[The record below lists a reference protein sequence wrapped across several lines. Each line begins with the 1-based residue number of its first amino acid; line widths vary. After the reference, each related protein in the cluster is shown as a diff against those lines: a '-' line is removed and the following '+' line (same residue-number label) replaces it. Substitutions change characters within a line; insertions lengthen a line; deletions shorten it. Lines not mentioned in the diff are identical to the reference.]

1 MLMDNSCYDINRIT
15 AIFQQVLT
23 NFTHQINQY
32 GFKNNL
38 SECLSIAAEAG
49 NFIRTE
55 RQHFQANSVEVKSF
69 NQLVSYV
76 DKTAE
81 EILVKGLSAA
91 LPEAGFITE
100 EETIATQNKEWMWV
114 IDPLDGTTNFI
125 HNLPVY
131 SVSIGLLKNNKP
143 MMGIVYEVNKD
154 EMFYAWNGG
163 GAFLNGQPISVKTN
177 ADLGKSLLATGF
189 PYYDYQQMDAYLD
202 TLKYFMKNTQGMR
215 RMGSAAIDLAYTACG
230 RFDAFFEYGLSP
242 WDVAG
247 GICLIEEAGGVI
259 ADFEG
264 GNNALFGR
272 SIMGSSKALFPA
284 FSKVIKDNFVK

>member
-1 MLMDNSCYDINRIT
+1 MDLKTICQN
-15 AIFQQVLT
+15 A
-23 NFTHQINQY
+23 
-32 GFKNNL
+32 
-38 SECLSIAAEAG
+38 CLIAAEAG

-284 FSKVIKDNFVK
+284 FSKVIKDNFLK

>member
-1 MLMDNSCYDINRIT
+1 MDLKTICQN
-15 AIFQQVLT
+15 A
-23 NFTHQINQY
+23 
-32 GFKNNL
+32 
-38 SECLSIAAEAG
+38 CLIAAEAG

-55 RQHFQANSVEVKSF
+55 RQHFQVNSVEVKSF

-81 EILVKGLSAA
+81 EILVKGLSKL

-100 EETIATQNKEWMWV
+100 EETIATQHKEWMWV

-131 SVSIGLLKNNKP
+131 SVSIGLLQNNKV
-143 MMGIVYEVNKD
+143 MMGVVYEVNKD

-264 GNNALFGR
+264 GNNALFGK

>member
-1 MLMDNSCYDINRIT
+1 MDLKTICQN
-15 AIFQQVLT
+15 A
-23 NFTHQINQY
+23 
-32 GFKNNL
+32 
-38 SECLSIAAEAG
+38 CLIAAEAG

-284 FSKVIKDNFVK
+284 FSKVIRDNFVK

>member
-1 MLMDNSCYDINRIT
+1 MDLKTICQN
-15 AIFQQVLT
+15 A
-23 NFTHQINQY
+23 
-32 GFKNNL
+32 
-38 SECLSIAAEAG
+38 CLIAAEAG

-143 MMGIVYEVNKD
+143 IMGIVYEVNKD